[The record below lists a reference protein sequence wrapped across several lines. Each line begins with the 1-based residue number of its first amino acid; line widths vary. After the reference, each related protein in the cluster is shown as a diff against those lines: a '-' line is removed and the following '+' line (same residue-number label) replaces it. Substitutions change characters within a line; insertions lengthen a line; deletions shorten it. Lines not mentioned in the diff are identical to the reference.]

1 MLRELIGQGDAYV
14 QELAKVSDVDYID
27 LPTGHW
33 PQFTRPKE
41 LGQAIVAS
49 LDSTDPAAIC

>member
-1 MLRELIGQGDAYV
+1 MAHDHLAWREP
-14 QELAKVSDVDYID
+14 AKVCDVGYID

-33 PQFTRPKE
+33 PQFTKPAE

-49 LDSTDPAAIC
+49 VAPPAK